1 MAEFASVMIIIIL
14 LTLSIF
20 GIVTAVCMLQEDKI
34 LDAFLVVGV
43 TTVFSIIMIGIVGF
57 NYERYACSCANEVIE
72 GGSEK

>member
-20 GIVTAVCMLQEDKI
+20 GIVAAVCMLQEDKI
-34 LDAFLVVGV
+34 MDAFLVVGV
-43 TTVFSIIMIGIVGF
+43 TTVFSIMMIGIVGF
-57 NYERYACSCANEVIE
+57 NYERYTCSCTNEVIE